1 MINKKVKMDVDY
13 IYFKRWQMLWKK
25 KNEGRVR
32 GSGLLGSLIE
42 VLFEQIINK
51 TEFDALSSNS

>member
-1 MINKKVKMDVDY
+1 MDVDY